1 MDKILIALGLREARR
16 VVIRRD
22 PLTEVADIIV
32 SEEAMDMIWFALKTC
47 PPGTALRWNKLVT
60 VANREIPPGDTIE
73 EEDPIRLNIDE
84 EKLKDLLQKVFQTTS
99 SGAGEA
105 LELMRQYVPNFYDKH
120 TIERAK
126 KVSQFERNQ
135 RGLTNECYSYAELEY
150 EVFATIYAKVV
161 RAYGSA
167 KNAFFA
173 DLGCGVGQLVYTAA
187 LVGEFNKCLGVEHVD
202 ALMERGSKRMV

>member
-1 MDKILIALGLREARR
+1 MDKILIALGLREAKR

-84 EKLKDLLQKVFQTTS
+84 EKLKAYATKGQEAGRVWAYAIQKHTDNRAS
-99 SGAGEA
+99 W
-105 LELMRQYVPNFYDKH
+105 QYVHDTFAHVRQCSNLRP
-120 TIERAK
+120 
-126 KVSQFERNQ
+126 RNPR
-135 RGLTNECYSYAELEY
+135 RGPGALGTCTRHL
-150 EVFATIYAKVV
+150 
-161 RAYGSA
+161 RLQ
-167 KNAFFA
+167 A
-173 DLGCGVGQLVYTAA
+173 DLSA
-187 LVGEFNKCLGVEHVD
+187 LSLSASALSLSPACLLPAVLRGRHD
-202 ALMERGSKRMV
+202 ARPPRVR